1 MTHRGEVPV
10 GLGRVAVVGADRT
23 IAVHGLGSCVAVVLH
38 DPDAR
43 VGGVVHVVLPFT
55 ALARDRSN
63 PARFAETAVPH
74 LIGEMEREGGVRE
87 RLTARLVGGARMFA
101 ALMVPGTVHIGER
114 NAVACRR
121 ALDEADVPVI
131 GEALGG
137 ERGRSLRFDVGAG
150 KLVIWSVGNTP
161 REL

>member
-1 MTHRGEVPV
+1 M
-10 GLGRVAVVGADRT
+10 
-23 IAVHGLGSCVAVVLH
+23 HGLGSCVAVVLH
-38 DPDAR
+38 DADAGL
-43 VGGVVHVVLPFT
+43 GGVVHVVLPST

-87 RLTARLVGGARMFA
+87 RFTARLVGGARMFA
-101 ALMVPGTVHIGER
+101 ALMAPGAEHIGER

-121 ALDEADVPVI
+121 ALDEAEVPVI
-131 GEALGG
+131 GEAVGG
-137 ERGRSLRFDVGAG
+137 ERGRSLRFEVAAG
-150 KLVIWSVGNTP
+150 KLVVWSVGNTP